1 MRIRNVTIEGF
12 GPFKHKQYVDFNAFD
27 ADGLFLIAG
36 ETGAGKTSLLDA
48 IAYALYNKT
57 PRWDNVSATGASNSV
72 RSDFCGVDDPT
83 QIIVEFETNGNE
95 YRVTRSPEYDRPKA
109 RGEGTTKQGAKIVV
123 EVLEGQHWVGK
134 AAKEREAAELIE
146 SLIKLNKDEF
156 LQVIMLA
163 QGRFQEFLLANSEQ
177 RLELL
182 SKLFGTGR
190 FADYQSKI
198 AERRSALSK
207 KVDSARAQRTMLLSG
222 VDAPEELGDAPVDQ
236 ELDWLDKVIQ
246 GAAVEVQNARLAVKA
261 AEKAEKAAL
270 DQLELA
276 RRQARAEE
284 AKQALI
290 VLEARREEVEEAKVS
305 LQRAER
311 AERVR
316 PLLEDAADKL
326 EAWERAESDV
336 EGARIG
342 YGGDAADDALTAEV
356 SRLTEATGTLT
367 EALKDEERAG
377 QLERDHAVTMISA
390 DQLVAAL
397 AEATKSIERLREER
411 TVLVPTAAQSQS
423 AQDEVKRA
431 SDRLSAATEAAR
443 VAEQLR
449 TAQKAQLAADQLVT
463 AARLTADDALKRF
476 LHGQAA
482 VLAAKLTAG
491 EPCAVCGST
500 SHPSPASF
508 SEKPVSQDDV
518 DAAQGEV
525 ARLEPKAKTVK
536 GQVDALKVKEAGL
549 AGAAGDGDVD
559 TLTAAVAQAQTAL
572 KTVTAAEQRIT
583 KIDEELNG
591 DGGFL
596 AAQKKLEAASK
607 AAATEVTQLKTE
619 HDSLAKK
626 VAQLRGGYTT
636 VKARHAS
643 LITERDAAKKLA
655 DAIATLSNKTTQR
668 VGADTR
674 LAEKLKQEK
683 FVSAE
688 DAEDALLEEGEI
700 DTLKKQIDAHAAAV
714 SENQGILKQ
723 SDLQSLPDEIIAVD
737 DASTAH
743 RDAQRAT
750 QSATTASANA
760 GSTLKHL
767 ESKRDELAV
776 LLTETEELVAEYN
789 TLHRLA
795 ETVHGRTPNTKS
807 MSLESYYIAA
817 ELEDV
822 LTAANVRLRTL
833 SQGRFELRHTERG
846 VRRANVAAGLEIE
859 VFDEYTGTARP
870 ANQLSGGQQFL
881 ASLALAL
888 GLAEVVTSRAG
899 GIELNTLF
907 VDEGFGSLSTEYLEI
922 AMETLDSLKQGGRTV
937 GVISHVASMQE
948 QISAQLRVVAEP
960 GGPSKIV
967 QDAPQDGVHQCRPG
981 LRRVDHDGEGI
992 ETMDEVGSDA

>member
-12 GPFKHKQYVDFNAFD
+12 GPFKHEQYVDFSAFD
-27 ADGLFLIAG
+27 TDGLFLIAG
-36 ETGAGKTSLLDA
+36 ETGAGKTSILDA

-57 PRWDNVSATGASNSV
+57 PRWDNVSATGASNAV

-83 QIIVEFETNGNE
+83 QVTVEFETNGNE

-123 EVLEGQHWVGK
+123 EVLEGQRWVGK

-190 FADYQSKI
+190 FADYQSKV

-207 KVDSARAQRTMLLSG
+207 KVDSARARRVALLSG
-222 VDAPEELGDAPVDQ
+222 VDAPEELGDAPVDH

-246 GAAVEVQNARLAVKA
+246 GAAVVVQNARLAVEA
-261 AEKAEKAAL
+261 AEKAEKTAL

-276 RRQARAEE
+276 RRQERAEA
-284 AKQALI
+284 AKQALL
-290 VLEARREEVEEAKVS
+290 VLEARREEIEEAKAS
-305 LQRAER
+305 LHRAER

-336 EGARIG
+336 EDARIG
-342 YGGDAADDALTAEV
+342 YEGDAADDALAAEV

-367 EALKDEERAG
+367 EALQDEHRAG
-377 QLERDHAVTMISA
+377 QLERDRSAKMAVA
-390 DQLVAAL
+390 DGLVAAL
-397 AEATKSIERLREER
+397 EEVTESIERLQAER
-411 TVLVPTAAQSQS
+411 ATLVPIAAQSKP
-423 AQDEVKRA
+423 AQEEVERA
-431 SDRLSAATEAAR
+431 AGRLSAATEAAN
-443 VAEQLR
+443 VAEQLEN
-449 TAQKAQLAADQLVT
+449 AQKAQLAADQLVT
-463 AARLTADDALKRF
+463 AARVVADDALKRF

-491 EPCAVCGST
+491 EPCVVCGST

-508 SEKPVSQDDV
+508 SEEQVSQDDV
-518 DAAQGEV
+518 DAAQNEV
-525 ARLEPKAKTVK
+525 ARREPKATAAKE
-536 GQVDALKVKEAGL
+536 QVDALRVTAAGL
-549 AGAAGDGDVD
+549 AGAAGHGDVD
-559 TLTAAVAQAQTAL
+559 RLKAAVAQAQTQL
-572 KTVTAAEQRIT
+572 KTVMAAEQRVK
-583 KIDEELNG
+583 KIDDELDG
-591 DGGFL
+591 DKGL
-596 AAQKKLEAASK
+596 LVEQKELSTASK
-607 AAATEVTQLKTE
+607 DAAAEVTRLNAERDTIE
-619 HDSLAKK
+619 KK
-626 VAQLRGGYTT
+626 ILRLRGEYPT
-636 VKARHAS
+636 VKARYDS
-643 LITERDAAKKLA
+643 LITERDAARQLA
-655 DAIATLSNKTTQR
+655 DAIATHSNATKQR
-668 VGADTR
+668 GDADAR
-674 LAEKLKQEK
+674 LAAKLKQEK

-688 DAEDALLEEGEI
+688 EVEDALLDEGEI
-700 DTLKKQIDAHAAAV
+700 GTLRKQIDAYAVAV
-714 SENQGILKQ
+714 SENQGVLKQ
-723 SDLQSLPDEIIAVD
+723 PDLQALPDEIVAVE
-737 DASTAH
+737 DARSAH

-750 QSATTASANA
+750 REATAENASADSA
-760 GSTLKHL
+760 LKL
-767 ESKRDELAV
+767 LGLKRVELAV
-776 LLTETEELVAEYN
+776 LLTETEDLVAEYDM
-789 TLHRLA
+789 LHRLT
-795 ETVHGRTPNTKS
+795 ETMHGRTPNTKG

-822 LTAANVRLRTL
+822 LSAANVRLRTL
-833 SQGRFELRHTERG
+833 SQGRFELHHTERG

-859 VFDEYTGTARP
+859 VFDEFTGTARP

-922 AMETLDSLKQGGRTV
+922 AMQTLDSLKQGGRTV

-948 QISAQLRVVAEP
+948 QISAQLRVIAEP
-960 GGPSKIV
+960 GGPSKIL
-967 QDAPQDGVHQCRPG
+967 QDAPSGAASRDRLG
-981 LRRVDHDGEGI
+981 LRRVDPDGEGI
-992 ETMDEVGSDA
+992 QPEAEVGSDA